1 MGGHGAK
8 GNANN
13 IQETDAEMQ
22 AKIQLIETIK
32 HSPNHFHMEALDVN
46 NWFTILGG
54 ANSMVFGAVGGLVSY
69 GYYAGAASKNFYT
82 FNHSGMLRIA
92 FGVSMGLGLG
102 YLRFGDRQ
110 RLHIAWVAER
120 LRRRY
125 PECMQ
130 LSHHADN
137 LW

>member
-1 MGGHGAK
+1 MGGHGAAR
-8 GNANN
+8 GNAKN
-13 IQETDAEMQ
+13 IQETDEEMQ

-32 HSPNHFHMEALDVN
+32 HSPNHFHMEPLDVN

-54 ANSMVFGAVGGLVSY
+54 ANSMAFGAVGGLVSY

-82 FNHSGMLRIA
+82 FSHSGMLRIA

-110 RLHIAWVAER
+110 RLHNAWVAER

-125 PECMQ
+125 PECM
-130 LSHHADN
+130 
-137 LW
+137 

>member
-110 RLHIAWVAER
+110 RLHNAWVAER